1 MKANKTDMLAMLG
14 GGQLGMF
21 FVIAAQRLGFR
32 VTVLDPD
39 EKSPAGKI
47 ADVHLCADYSN
58 SNALDKIIES
68 CLFVTTEFENIPFST
83 LEYLE
88 KKLVVRPSSSAV
100 AVVQNRILEK
110 TFLRDS
116 GLPVGPFFVIESAD
130 DLDSAPKNI
139 FPAIL
144 KVAQFGYDGKGQFHV
159 NNIADLKD
167 AYNQAGKTPCVLEK
181 KLLLDLEVSVVL
193 ARDHNEQ
200 QIYFPVAEN
209 KHTNGILDI
218 SFSPARIPSDIAS
231 LAKGYAQQI
240 AQKLN
245 YIGVMAVEFFIVDE
259 KLYVNEIAPRPHNS
273 GHFTLDACVHNQF
286 DLQVRTLTGLDLVDP
301 QEKSNAIMVNIL
313 GDIWFKNGTYINP
326 DFDILNREINVNLH
340 LYGKEKARKGR
351 KMAHYTLT
359 GDDFNKL
366 LDKAKILKAML
377 SE

>member
-130 DLDSAPKNI
+130 DVDSAPKNI

-167 AYNQAGKTPCVLEK
+167 AYNQAGKVPCVLEK
-181 KLLLDLEVSVVL
+181 KLLLGLEVSVVL

-326 DFDILNREINVNLH
+326 DFDILNRENNVNLH
-340 LYGKEKARKGR
+340 LYGKEKAKKGR

>member
-130 DLDSAPKNI
+130 DVDSAPKNI

-167 AYNQAGKTPCVLEK
+167 AYNQAGKVPCVLEK

-326 DFDILNREINVNLH
+326 DFDILNRENNVNLH

-366 LDKAKILKAML
+366 LDKAQILKAML

>member
-130 DLDSAPKNI
+130 DVDSAPKNI

-167 AYNQAGKTPCVLEK
+167 AYNQAGKVPCVLEK

-326 DFDILNREINVNLH
+326 DFDILNRENNVNLH

>member
-167 AYNQAGKTPCVLEK
+167 AYNQAGKDPCVLEK

-326 DFDILNREINVNLH
+326 DFDILNRENNVNLH

>member
-130 DLDSAPKNI
+130 DVDSAPKNI

-200 QIYFPVAEN
+200 QIYFPVVEN

-326 DFDILNREINVNLH
+326 DFDILNRENNVNLH

>member
-130 DLDSAPKNI
+130 DVDSAPKNI

-167 AYNQAGKTPCVLEK
+167 AYNQAGKVPCVLEK

-313 GDIWFKNGTYINP
+313 GDIWFKNGTYVNP
-326 DFDILNREINVNLH
+326 DFDILNRENNVNLH

>member
-1 MKANKTDMLAMLG
+1 LKANKTDMLAMLG

-130 DLDSAPKNI
+130 DVDSAPKNI

-167 AYNQAGKTPCVLEK
+167 AYNQAGKVPCVLEK

-326 DFDILNREINVNLH
+326 DFDILNRENNVNLH

-359 GDDFNKL
+359 GDNFNKL
-366 LDKAKILKAML
+366 LDKAQILKAML

>member
-1 MKANKTDMLAMLG
+1 LKANKTDMLAMLG

-130 DLDSAPKNI
+130 DVDSAPKNI

-167 AYNQAGKTPCVLEK
+167 AYNQAGKVPCVLEK

-313 GDIWFKNGTYINP
+313 GDIWFKNGTYVNP
-326 DFDILNREINVNLH
+326 DFDILNRENNVNLH

-359 GDDFNKL
+359 GDNFNKL
-366 LDKAKILKAML
+366 LDKAQILKAML

>member
-1 MKANKTDMLAMLG
+1 LKANKTDMLAMLG

-130 DLDSAPKNI
+130 DVDSAPKNI

-167 AYNQAGKTPCVLEK
+167 AYNQAGKVPCVLEK

-313 GDIWFKNGTYINP
+313 GDIWFKNGTYVNP
-326 DFDILNREINVNLH
+326 DFDILNRENNVNLH

>member
-1 MKANKTDMLAMLG
+1 LKANKTDMLAMLG

-167 AYNQAGKTPCVLEK
+167 AYNQAGKVPCVLEK

-326 DFDILNREINVNLH
+326 DFDILNRENNVNLH

>member
-110 TFLRDS
+110 AFLRDS

-167 AYNQAGKTPCVLEK
+167 AYNQAGKAPCVLEK

-326 DFDILNREINVNLH
+326 DFDILNRENNVNLH

>member
-167 AYNQAGKTPCVLEK
+167 AYNQAGKVPCVLEK

-326 DFDILNREINVNLH
+326 DFDILNRENNVNLH

>member
-1 MKANKTDMLAMLG
+1 LKANKTDMLAMLG

-130 DLDSAPKNI
+130 DVDSAPKNI

-159 NNIADLKD
+159 NNIVDLKD
-167 AYNQAGKTPCVLEK
+167 AYNQAGKVPCVLEK

-313 GDIWFKNGTYINP
+313 GDIWFKNGTYVNP
-326 DFDILNREINVNLH
+326 DFDILNRENNVNLH

>member
-130 DLDSAPKNI
+130 DVDSAPKNI

-167 AYNQAGKTPCVLEK
+167 AYNQAGKVPCVLEK

-313 GDIWFKNGTYINP
+313 GDIWFKNGTYVNP
-326 DFDILNREINVNLH
+326 DFDILNRENNVNLH

-366 LDKAKILKAML
+366 LDKAQILKAML

>member
-326 DFDILNREINVNLH
+326 DFDILNRENNVNLH

>member
-130 DLDSAPKNI
+130 DVDSAPKNI

-144 KVAQFGYDGKGQFHV
+144 KVAQYGYDGKGQFHV
-159 NNIADLKD
+159 NNIVDLKD
-167 AYNQAGKTPCVLEK
+167 AYNQAGKVPCVLEK

-313 GDIWFKNGTYINP
+313 GDIWFKNGTYVNP
-326 DFDILNREINVNLH
+326 DFDILNRENNVNLH

>member
-130 DLDSAPKNI
+130 DVDSAPKNI

-159 NNIADLKD
+159 NNIVDLKD
-167 AYNQAGKTPCVLEK
+167 AYNQAGKVPCVLEK

-313 GDIWFKNGTYINP
+313 GDIWFKNGTYVNP
-326 DFDILNREINVNLH
+326 DFDILNRENNVNLH

>member
-1 MKANKTDMLAMLG
+1 MLAMLG

-130 DLDSAPKNI
+130 DVDSAPKNI

-159 NNIADLKD
+159 NNIVDLKD
-167 AYNQAGKTPCVLEK
+167 AYNQAGKVPCVLEK

-313 GDIWFKNGTYINP
+313 GDIWFKNGTYVNP
-326 DFDILNREINVNLH
+326 DFDILNRENNVNLH